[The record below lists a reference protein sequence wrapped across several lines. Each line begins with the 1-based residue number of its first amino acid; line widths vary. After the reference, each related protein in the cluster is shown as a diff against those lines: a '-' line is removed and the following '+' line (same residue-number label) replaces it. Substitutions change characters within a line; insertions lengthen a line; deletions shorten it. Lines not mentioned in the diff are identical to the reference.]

1 MRLAELRILFLLS
14 ARSLLA
20 HRAKTLI
27 VGGILATGTFLLVI
41 GTSLLANVE
50 RAMER
55 AITGSLVGHFQV
67 YSADAEDELAFFG
80 PAAGSRQDIGVLKD
94 WPRVASALRAIP
106 GVAAVIPMGRDVVMA
121 SGRNELDAV
130 LEDLRAAVRGGEATK
145 TRSLVAKAR
154 HILDLMRD
162 QWAKRAALAKD
173 AEAEA
178 PARALLE
185 RAASDALWA
194 PFEAEPLPVLDFLD
208 QNVAVLE
215 GDATATIL
223 PYIGTDLDLF
233 ARSFRGFEIV
243 DGQMVPPGQRGF
255 LFNKELYE
263 EFLKNKVA
271 FELDRIDRARRREGK
286 TIAGDAALTAK
297 VKKLE
302 KYGRRVVFEIDP
314 ARLTEVEAAL
324 RELLPEVSGDLA
336 ALIDAFLVLDDESFD
351 RRYAFFYREIAPK
364 MSLYRIKIGEPF
376 TVRAFTNSGY
386 LKSINLKIWGTFHF
400 RGLEGSVLASRYSLM
415 DLISYRDLYGYMTDE
430 RRKEIEE
437 LRGQLGTR
445 EIGREDAE
453 AALFGGDAAGL
464 EAEGRSTAVEEAL
477 KIERV
482 DPMDSAFAPEEIQR
496 GVVPHAAVLL
506 EDGVDL
512 EAARAEIEARSRAD
526 RLGLTVRSWR
536 EASGIVGQ
544 FILVMRTVLYVA
556 LIIIFG
562 VALFIINNSMLM
574 ATLARTSEIGTMRA
588 IGAQRGFVLWSFLME
603 TFMLCGA
610 AGALGSAAAAGVLGV
625 LGRVGIPANTDVLVF
640 LFGGPALHPQLFLAS
655 FVFAVL
661 VVFSIAAGATYYPAR
676 IATRIAPVV
685 AMQRRE

>member
-20 HRAKTLI
+20 HRAKSLI

-94 WPRVASALRAIP
+94 WPRVVSTLRSIP

-130 LEDLRAAVRGGEATK
+130 LEDLRAAVRDGEATK
-145 TRSLVAKAR
+145 KKSLVAKAR
-154 HILDLMRD
+154 HIVDLMRD

-173 AEAEA
+173 AGAEA
-178 PARALLE
+178 PARALLD

-194 PFEAEPLPVLDFLD
+194 PFEEEPLSVLDFLD

-297 VKKLE
+297 AKKLE

-314 ARLTEVEAAL
+314 AHLAEVEAAL
-324 RELLPEVSGDLA
+324 RELLPEVSGDLV
-336 ALIDAFLVLDDESFD
+336 ALIDAFLIIDDESFD
-351 RRYAFFYREIAPK
+351 QRYSFFYREIAPR

-400 RGLEGSVLASRYSLM
+400 RGLEGSILASRYSLM

-445 EIGREDAE
+445 ELRREDAE
-453 AALFGGDAAGL
+453 AALFGGDAEL
-464 EAEGRSTAVEEAL
+464 EAEGRSAAVEEAL

-506 EDGVDL
+506 DDRVDL
-512 EAARAEIEARSRAD
+512 EAARAQIEARSRAD
-526 RLGLTVRSWR
+526 GLGLTVRSWR

-588 IGAQRGFVLWSFLME
+588 IGAQRGFVLGSFLME

-610 AGALGSAAAAGVLGV
+610 AGAAGSAAAAGVLGV

-661 VVFSIAAGATYYPAR
+661 VVFSIAVGATYYPAR